1 MQKETSTSF
10 FSTYLKQFFLELLAP
25 AHCVI
30 CEKKLYNNEFI
41 CKDCFERIEFNEYP
55 LIFHEEMIYYYGIT
69 KYKGVMEEVI
79 KKFKFQ
85 NYKVLSEKLG
95 DMVIDFTKK
104 HNIQFDIIGFI
115 PMTKKELFERGYN
128 QTFLIAKDVSKK
140 TGVPVLNN
148 IFKVKETLRQ
158 SQLSR
163 KEREENIKGAFLIK
177 DETLKDKNVLI
188 VDDVYTTGNTARE
201 ISKSFK
207 KNRCKNIYFV
217 ALTQTL
223 D

>member
-10 FSTYLKQFFLELLAP
+10 FNTYLKQFFLELVTP
-25 AHCVI
+25 AHCVV
-30 CEKKLYNNEFI
+30 CGKKLYDNEFI
-41 CKDCFERIEFNEYP
+41 CKNCFDRIEFNEYP

-85 NYKVLSEKLG
+85 NYKVLSKKLG
-95 DMVIDFTKK
+95 DMVIDFAKK
-104 HNIQFDIIGFI
+104 ENIHFDMIGFI

-128 QTFLIAKDVSKK
+128 QTFFIAKDVSQK
-140 TGVPVLNN
+140 TGVPILKN
-148 IFKVKETLRQ
+148 IFKVKETQRQ
-158 SQLSR
+158 SKLSK
-163 KEREENIKGAFLIK
+163 KEREENIKGAFIVKDEAIK
-177 DETLKDKNVLI
+177 DKDVLI

-217 ALTQTL
+217 ALAQTL